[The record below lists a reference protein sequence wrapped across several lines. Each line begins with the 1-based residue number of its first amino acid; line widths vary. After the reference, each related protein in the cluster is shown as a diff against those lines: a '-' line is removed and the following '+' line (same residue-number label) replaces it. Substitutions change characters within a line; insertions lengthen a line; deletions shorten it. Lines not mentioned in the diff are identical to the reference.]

1 MGRFFSILGLLLGL
15 AATPAAAEEF
25 KLGRIHIDQPWARA
39 SIGQAKAGAA
49 YMTLVNHGDEVD
61 RLVLVDTPVAKR
73 ATLHTHL
80 MEDGVMKMRP
90 VQAIEVA
97 PGAPTVLAPGGL
109 HVMLMGLKAPLNEGD
124 SFPLT
129 LAFDKAGTIE
139 ITVKVEGATAMGPA
153 HGTH

>member
-1 MGRFFSILGLLLGL
+1 MGRFLSILGLLLGL
-15 AATPAAAEEF
+15 VTTSAAAEEF
-25 KLGRIHIDQPWARA
+25 KQGRIQIDQPWARA
-39 SIGQAKAGAA
+39 SIGQVKAGAA

-61 RLVLVDTPVAKR
+61 RLTLVDTPVAKR
-73 ATLHTHL
+73 AELHTHL
-80 MEDGVMKMRP
+80 MEGGVMKMRQ

-97 PGAPTVLAPGGL
+97 PGEPTVLAPGGL
-109 HVMLMGLKAPLNEGD
+109 HVMLMGITAPLKEGD

-139 ITVKVEGATAMGPA
+139 ITVKIESATAMGPG